1 MNGFMPYTSSFVGA
15 TGQYPINDYINSNM
29 TDTSNY
35 VLITSNVLNSNIYFN
50 SNILNSNI
58 YFNSNI
64 LQTQIT
70 KTSNLIHK
78 DDTLNTIVK
87 LTAQNAQYP
96 FTGQPKEIRFHNV
109 NGDYITKINPTGESF
124 VHHPT
129 TPALVYSS
137 NHHLRHWRRMKL
149 SSISRSSQS
158 VT

>member
-1 MNGFMPYTSSFVGA
+1 MPYTSSFVGA
-15 TGQYPINDYINSNM
+15 TGQYPMYDYLNSNM
-29 TDTSNY
+29 TDTSIY
-35 VLITSNVLNSNIYFN
+35 VLSTSNVLNSNIYLS
-50 SNILNSNI
+50 SNILNSSI

-78 DDTLNTIVK
+78 VDSLNTIAK
-87 LTAQNAQYP
+87 LTAQNPQYP
-96 FTGQPKEIRFHNV
+96 FTGQPQEIRFHNI
-109 NGDYITKINPTGESF
+109 NGDYITKINQTGESF

-137 NHHLRHWRRMKL
+137 DHHLRHWRRMKL
-149 SSISRSSQS
+149 SSISRLSQS